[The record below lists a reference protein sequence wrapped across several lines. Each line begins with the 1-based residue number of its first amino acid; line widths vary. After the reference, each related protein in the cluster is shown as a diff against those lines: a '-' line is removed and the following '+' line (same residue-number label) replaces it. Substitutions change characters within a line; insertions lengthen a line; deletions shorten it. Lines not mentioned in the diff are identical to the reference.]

1 LESIVNDDEGTVGN
15 SVKTTQYLGVALLF
29 MWGCQVLPTAT
40 RTGDVKNIILKDDVG
55 AQEIVVNTGDEIR
68 WINDQ
73 TRFVQI
79 VFTDPR
85 LDQELSCKN
94 NIGGILTP
102 SNTARMAPN
111 ETASICFR
119 YPGLF
124 RYIVRMETGLTFG

>member
-1 LESIVNDDEGTVGN
+1 VGLPGLTHSDENRGR
-15 SVKTTQYLGVALLF
+15 Q
-29 MWGCQVLPTAT
+29 
-40 RTGDVKNIILKDDVG
+40 NIILKDDVG